1 MSLKNWVHNWDKTDS
16 YFFGAI
22 VGLLIGL
29 AYYFFGTDYTDFII
43 TCVVIILSWW
53 SYADQKAKIRE
64 WAKKTFTPENIE
76 DKFGITVTKYECEN
90 LLKEFEELK

>member
-1 MSLKNWVHNWDKTDS
+1 MQQKTKLSMSLKNWVHNWDKTDS

-22 VGLLIGL
+22 VGLLMGL

-53 SYADQKAKIRE
+53 SYSAWYKHTGVESFMR
-64 WAKKTFTPENIE
+64 
-76 DKFGITVTKYECEN
+76 
-90 LLKEFEELK
+90 